1 MSPKIHYYP
10 VSGLP
15 KLAWLASAGRNSLD
29 ELAVFHGSSVEC
41 RETWMVEGVWD
52 GEFQAGDFHKAENVF
67 GSGLR
72 VEGERIYFVTSSAL
86 VDHLFYCFYR
96 DRLLVSNSL
105 LVLLGVT
112 GAFLD
117 DQHDYTQESMSVEEG
132 IRQYKKEFR
141 VLHPEIETFYQVFYE
156 NMVFE
161 KGEVSFELK
170 NGVHEI
176 TSFERYY
183 ELMRDVLERV
193 KRNWEAPERKTPVT
207 AFSTISSGYD
217 STAVSCLGKE
227 MGVKICF
234 SVKKPA
240 SAIPWAPRSGFTDD
254 GASAAE
260 ALGLD
265 VVYLDSLSLGA
276 SENELFFLCTNYG
289 KSDNNTML
297 NAVALSP
304 MAVYIEHHCSA
315 AVVFTG
321 FYGNVIWDMN
331 LPERLLGDGIAGSA
345 DYSLSE
351 IRLKSGFI
359 NVAVPYILARNIRS
373 IMAVSRSEQMKPW
386 RLHNSYDRP
395 IPRRIAESAGVPRQA
410 FGVKKKGVATFYYRF
425 PKSQDLRRQFLHHLR
440 NHYNL
445 SPWFI
450 KTYDVL
456 NRIAFFGQKAVLRT
470 LGPKSMKC
478 RSITFWP
485 DLDIGFLMWIWSTR
499 VLSEKMGRALEGHV
513 VNSVGGKR
521 PSSLPTQ
528 SAQSLP

>member
-1 MSPKIHYYP
+1 MSPKINYYP
-10 VSGLP
+10 VSDLP
-15 KLAWLASAGRNSLD
+15 KLAWLAIAGRNSLE

-41 RETWMVEGVWD
+41 REAWMVEGVWD
-52 GEFQAGDFHKAENVF
+52 GDFQAGDFHKAENVF
-67 GSGLR
+67 GSGIR
-72 VEGERIYFVTSSAL
+72 VEGKRIYFVTSSAL
-86 VDHLFYCFYR
+86 VDHLFYCFDR
-96 DRLLVSNSL
+96 GRLLVSNSL
-105 LVLLGVT
+105 LVLLGIT
-112 GAFLD
+112 GASLD
-117 DQHDYTQESMSVEEG
+117 DQHDYTQESMSVEGG

-141 VLHPEIETFYQVFYE
+141 VLHPEIKTFYQVFYE

-161 KGEVSFELK
+161 NGEVSFELK

-176 TSFERYY
+176 KSFEEYY
-183 ELMRDVLERV
+183 ELMRDVLSRV
-193 KRNWEAPERKTPVT
+193 KRNWESPERKVPVT

-217 STAVSCLGKE
+217 STAVSCLGKD

-240 SAIPWAPRSGFTDD
+240 SAIPWAPRYGFEDD
-254 GASAAE
+254 GSAAAE

-265 VVYLDSLSLGA
+265 VVYLDSLPPGA
-276 SENELFFLCTNYG
+276 SEDEVLFLSTNYG

-297 NAVALSP
+297 NAVAFSP
-304 MAVYIEHHCSA
+304 MAAYIEGHCSA

-331 LPERLLGDGIAGSA
+331 LPERLLGDEIAGSA
-345 DYSLSE
+345 DYSFSE

-373 IMAVSRSEQMKPW
+373 IVAVSNSKEMEPW

-410 FGVKKKGVATFYYRF
+410 FGLKKKGVATFYYRF
-425 PKSQDLRRQFLHHLR
+425 PKSQDLRSLFLQHLR
-440 NHYNL
+440 NHYRM

-450 KTYDVL
+450 KTYDAL
-456 NRIAFFGQKAVLRT
+456 NRIAFLGQKAVLRT

-499 VLSEKMGRALEGHV
+499 VLSERMALALEGHL
-513 VNSVGGKR
+513 NGPAETR
-521 PSSLPTQ
+521 RF
-528 SAQSLP
+528 